1 MKKLLPLFVFCIG
14 FFAVSQDIKRE
25 YVNGK
30 IIVEGS
36 DIDGVTIYNSSS
48 NRGAVTNKDGEFTI
62 AVTPDDIIEVRALE
76 YQNFDIRI
84 NKAILESKK
93 IHIFLIEEINRLD
106 EVVVLG
112 EKLTGNLETDMHS
125 VKTFNPKLDAIYFGI
140 KDNTAYD
147 LSDDGGNYTENVAL
161 PSQAHLV
168 DGLNVINV
176 VDQLLIPLF
185 RSEVMDKKAAGIPE
199 VPAKSIKYYLGSNFL
214 VENFN
219 IPEHRVEEF
228 IRYVEAEAF
237 DFDLLNYGHE
247 LEFLELISRRSKT
260 FLKTKSSIY

>member
-1 MKKLLPLFVFCIG
+1 MKKLLPLFIFCIN
-14 FFAVSQDIKRE
+14 FFAVSQDINRE

-48 NRGAVTNKDGEFTI
+48 NRGAVTNKKGEFTI
-62 AVTPDDIIEVRALE
+62 AVSPDDVIEIRALE
-76 YQNFDIRI
+76 YQNFDVRI

-106 EVVVLG
+106 EVVVVG
-112 EKLTGNLETDMHS
+112 KKLTGNLKTDVNN
-125 VKTFNPKLDAIYFGI
+125 VKTFNPRLDAIYFGI
-140 KDNTAYD
+140 ISNDTYD
-147 LSDDGGNYTENVAL
+147 LSDDDRSQIKNVAL

-168 DGLNVINV
+168 DGLNIINV

-185 RSEVMDKKAAGIPE
+185 RSEVKDKKASGIPE
-199 VPAKSIKYYLGSNFL
+199 VPAKSVKYFLGSNFL

-237 DFDLLNYGHE
+237 DFNLLNYGHE
-247 LEFLELISRRSKT
+247 LEFLELISRKSKT
-260 FLKTKSSIY
+260 FLNTKSSIY